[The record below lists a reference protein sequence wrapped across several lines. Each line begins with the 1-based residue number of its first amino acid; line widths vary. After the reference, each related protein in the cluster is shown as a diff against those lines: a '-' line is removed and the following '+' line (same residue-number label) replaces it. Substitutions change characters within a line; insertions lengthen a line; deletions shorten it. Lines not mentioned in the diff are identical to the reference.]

1 MIKLMCYNTD
11 RQQFYF
17 QIETFTHRAES
28 TNGLVFKFLS
38 HRIKQVSVYIMSI
51 LLCLLMLA
59 FRFSETRP
67 YWYHSTHLSNT
78 WKTFIQLNFVVLK
91 SNEPM
96 ILSQKLLV
104 INSLKT
110 KEVIKSF
117 KTFLGFEM
125 IKF

>member
-1 MIKLMCYNTD
+1 ML
-11 RQQFYF
+11 
-17 QIETFTHRAES
+17 
-28 TNGLVFKFLS
+28 
-38 HRIKQVSVYIMSI
+38 SI

-67 YWYHSTHLSNT
+67 YSYHSTHLSNT